1 MFWRAYRG
9 CIDTVAAEY
18 TGKIKREFAQIERE
32 WKAKHNPLPLPLSL
46 PVVRRYDPPDYEGY
60 FEVVAPTRSDF
71 AEYTKSG
78 MTAFAR
84 LQQGGERCGATE
96 ELSVHGR
103 LNDFQPIPQ
112 LSTRLG
118 LERQYA
124 ERRLVR
130 T

>member
-1 MFWRAYRG
+1 VFWRAYRG

-71 AEYTKSG
+71 AEYTKS
-78 MTAFAR
+78 R
-84 LQQGGERCGATE
+84 DDC
-96 ELSVHGR
+96 
-103 LNDFQPIPQ
+103 
-112 LSTRLG
+112 
-118 LERQYA
+118 
-124 ERRLVR
+124 VR
-130 T
+130 TAAARW